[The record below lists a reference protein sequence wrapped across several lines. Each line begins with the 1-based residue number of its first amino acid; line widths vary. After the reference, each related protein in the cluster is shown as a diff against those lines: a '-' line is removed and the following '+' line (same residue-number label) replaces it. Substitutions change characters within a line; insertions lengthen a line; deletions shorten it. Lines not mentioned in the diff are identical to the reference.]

1 MQDYPADFVEL
12 IRKKFG
18 DESDDFLTAIQH
30 AAQSSIRINPT
41 KWKAEFQLGPW
52 SEVPWYSKGYTY
64 KDRPS
69 YIIDP
74 AFHAGAYYVQES
86 SSMFIGHVLQ
96 SIKSKLPTGAI
107 VLDLCAAPGGK
118 STLLLDEIGNDA
130 ILVANETIKARSL
143 VLKENIMKWGR
154 NNCVVTNMD
163 PKEIGERNTRFDLI
177 LVDAPCS
184 GEGLFRKDPQASTEW
199 SLDNVALCAARQN
212 RIVDDILPVLA
223 DGGYLIYSTC
233 TYNDEENI
241 KNVLNWQKKFDLE
254 SVKIDVPGHWGVTI
268 SSLEDAEGY
277 HFYPHK
283 VSGEGFFC
291 AVLQK
296 SGTNDVSNIQHSKS
310 QLQQP
315 DKQQNEAINQ
325 FVKRESLRL
334 IHKNGD
340 VYHYNEA
347 LGHKIHDFLAEYR
360 LIYSGIKCGNLNKT
374 LFIPDHALALSEI
387 IQSNIPKH
395 QLEIEEARAY
405 LRRNLQSINNPTKS
419 WMLIQYQDLN
429 LGWIKNLGN
438 RINNYFPQELR
449 IRNA

>member
-254 SVKIDVPGHWGVTI
+254 SVKIDVAWHWGVTI

-405 LRRNLQSINNPTKS
+405 LRRNLQSINNPAKS

>member
-12 IRKKFG
+12 VRKKFG
-18 DESDDFLTAIQH
+18 DESEDFLTAIQH
-30 AAQSSIRINPT
+30 EAQSSIRINPA
-41 KWKAEFQLGPW
+41 KWKAELQLGPW
-52 SEVPWYSKGYTY
+52 SEVPWYPGGYTY

-74 AFHAGAYYVQES
+74 AFHAGSYYVQES
-86 SSMFIGHVLQ
+86 SSMFIGHVLR
-96 SIKSKLPTGAI
+96 SIKTKLPAEAI

-118 STLLLDEIGNDA
+118 STLLLDEIGSDA

-163 PKEIGERNTRFDLI
+163 PKEIGERNTRFDVI

-184 GEGLFRKDPQASTEW
+184 GEGLFRKDPLAATEW
-199 SLDNVALCAARQN
+199 SLDNVALCTARQN

-241 KNVLNWQKKFDLE
+241 KNVLHWQQKFDLK
-254 SVKIDVPGHWGVTI
+254 SVKISVPEHWGVTT
-268 SSLEDAEGY
+268 SNLEDAEGY

-296 SGTNDVSNIQHSKS
+296 SGKNDDSNLLYSRS

-315 DKQQNEAINQ
+315 DKQQNEVINQ
-325 FVKRESLRL
+325 FVKRESMRL

-340 VYHYNEA
+340 VYHYNDA

-360 LIYSGIKCGNLNKT
+360 LVYSGIKCGNLNKT

-387 IQSNIPKH
+387 ASSSIPRH

-405 LRRNLQSINNPTKS
+405 LRRNLQAIDNATKS